1 MPSGNDSDRR
11 GFMKMLAASPLLA
24 QIAAQGLYEKSA
36 AAIGVD
42 IRGNVYSLQLSG
54 NATNQAQLTPD
65 HRERAM
71 FRLLQ
76 LL

>member
-1 MPSGNDSDRR
+1 
-11 GFMKMLAASPLLA
+11 MKMLAASPLLA

-54 NATNQAQLTPD
+54 NATSMIGLCQEAKALLT
-65 HRERAM
+65 RFGGARV
-71 FRLLQ
+71 
-76 LL
+76 